1 MEHRPALSSIALLF
15 NSLGQPAKALG
26 DFIKGITSGGDKL
39 EGDQKWLMPAQLI
52 GGAIASVVGWGAPPV
67 AGVGA
72 ALFLDAAG
80 RYVEIGRSLNGPAPS
95 APA

>member
-15 NSLGQPAKALG
+15 NSLTQPTKALG
-26 DFIKGITSGGDKL
+26 DFIKGVTHGHDKL
-39 EGDQKWLMPAQLI
+39 EGDQKWILPTQLI
-52 GGAIASVVGWGAPPV
+52 GGAIASVVGWGAPPL
-67 AGVGA
+67 AGAGA

-80 RYVEIGRSLNGPAPS
+80 RYVELGRSLNEPAPS